1 MYSGAG
7 LRKMQSNDAVVRVA
21 EDEGTNYAMPDNAPR
36 CVAGEKI
43 LLREQLGHEEWM
55 GEQPAAAGGHRMGK

>member
-43 LLREQLGHEEWM
+43 LLRESHPYLP
-55 GEQPAAAGGHRMGK
+55 QP

>member
-43 LLREQLGHEEWM
+43 VRREQLGH
-55 GEQPAAAGGHRMGK
+55 GAGISHPYLPQP